1 MMKTKMNRM
10 TKNRIL
16 IRKIS
21 ALLLSASMILTPAI
35 TAFGADTT
43 EYEAVMPQ
51 YRYDPDAKTPAVDK
65 LTSASRFEK
74 GSDGI
79 YRNPDAKDT
88 GEATLMITGD
98 LMCQFRQQLAAFTSD
113 GTDYID
119 YDEFVA
125 IKEKAVEEQEN
136 AKKEIL
142 LGGSGAISGS
152 GSSGQ
157 GGSNGSSGGG
167 ASYGSAS
174 DDSDEMLNGD
184 EEDDEAEGEDNTAS
198 SSMSIPALDF
208 GVLSQPSGSWNFD
221 DSFDYVRDVL
231 KRGDLVIGN
240 LETMISQSSPLGMQC
255 RRLEGRP
262 YLNSPVEFLGALK
275 GAGYDLLTLANNH
288 DCDTGV
294 QGVFETLENVD
305 RYGFMRTGLF
315 ADEDEERYLIVEVNG
330 IKIGIVSYATYFNT
344 KDANFTA
351 LGQEI
356 LLNRFTTDKARE
368 DIRAARKAGAEFV
381 IAFMH
386 WGKENTNETTERQ
399 ERYARNVARAGADY
413 IVGSHPHALQRADM
427 IELSNGRQ
435 IPVIYSM
442 GNFLSCM
449 KLDVNNDALILK
461 LKLKRNSDGEVE
473 VASHRLYPC
482 TIMEDLEVTDED
494 NKASTLDY
502 VIVPHKK
509 DLMPILSG
517 KTLASREDLAYL
529 ASSLSRILPVYGG
542 RLLLALP
549 YDPYGFLDDDG
560 RFTMFYLK
568 NHIKWL
574 MENDL

>member
-1 MMKTKMNRM
+1 MMRKKI
-10 TKNRIL
+10 KSRIL
-16 IRKIS
+16 IRKAS
-21 ALLLSASMILTPAI
+21 ALLFSACMVLTPAI
-35 TAFGADTT
+35 TAFGAAVT
-43 EYEAVMPQ
+43 EYEAVPPQ
-51 YRYDPDAKTPAVDK
+51 YRYDPDAKMPVVDK
-65 LTSASRFEK
+65 FTSASRFEK
-74 GSDGI
+74 DSDGI

-125 IKEKAVEEQEN
+125 IKEKAVEKQEN
-136 AKKEIL
+136 VKEEIL
-142 LGGSGAISGS
+142 LGGGSGAVSES
-152 GSSGQ
+152 E
-157 GGSNGSSGGG
+157 
-167 ASYGSAS
+167 SAS
-174 DDSDEMLNGD
+174 QGSTSGADNDEMLNGD
-184 EEDDEAEGEDNTAS
+184 EEGDEAEDDGNTAS

-208 GVLSQPSGSWNFD
+208 GVLAQPSGSWNFD
-221 DSFDYVRDVL
+221 DSFDYVRDLL

-315 ADEDEERYLIVEVNG
+315 ADEDEKRYLIVEVNG

-351 LGQEI
+351 LGQEV
-356 LLNRFTTDKARE
+356 LLNRFTTDKARQ
-368 DIRAARKAGAEFV
+368 DIRAAKKAGAEFV

-386 WGKENTNETTERQ
+386 WGKENTNETTELQ

-461 LKLKRNSDGEVE
+461 LNLKRNSDGEVE

-482 TIMEDLEVTDED
+482 TIMEDLEVTDEE
-494 NKASTLDY
+494 NKTSTLDY

-509 DLMPILSG
+509 DLMPLLSG

-549 YDPYGFLDDDG
+549 YDPYGFLEDDS

-574 MENDL
+574 MENDF

>member
-1 MMKTKMNRM
+1 MMRKKI
-10 TKNRIL
+10 KSRIL
-16 IRKIS
+16 IRKAS
-21 ALLLSASMILTPAI
+21 ALLFSACMVLTPAI
-35 TAFGADTT
+35 TAFGAAVT
-43 EYEAVMPQ
+43 EYEAVPPQ
-51 YRYDPDAKTPAVDK
+51 YRYDPDAKTPVVDK
-65 LTSASRFEK
+65 FTSASRFEK
-74 GSDGI
+74 DSDGI

-125 IKEKAVEEQEN
+125 IKEKAVEKQEN
-136 AKKEIL
+136 VKEEIL
-142 LGGSGAISGS
+142 LGGGSGAISES
-152 GSSGQ
+152 E
-157 GGSNGSSGGG
+157 
-167 ASYGSAS
+167 SAS
-174 DDSDEMLNGD
+174 QGSTSGANNDEMLNGD
-184 EEDDEAEGEDNTAS
+184 EEGDEAEDEGNTAS

-208 GVLSQPSGSWNFD
+208 GVLAQPSGSWNFD
-221 DSFDYVRDVL
+221 DSFDYVRDLL

-315 ADEDEERYLIVEVNG
+315 ADEDEKRYLIVEVNG

-344 KDANFTA
+344 KDANFTT
-351 LGQEI
+351 LGQEV
-356 LLNRFTTDKARE
+356 LLNRFTTDKARQ
-368 DIRAARKAGAEFV
+368 DIRAAKKAGAEFV

-386 WGKENTNETTERQ
+386 WGKENTNETTELQ

-482 TIMEDLEVTDED
+482 TIMEDLEVTDEE

-509 DLMPILSG
+509 DLMPLLSG

-549 YDPYGFLDDDG
+549 YDPYGFLEDDS

-574 MENDL
+574 MENDF

>member
-1 MMKTKMNRM
+1 MMRKKI
-10 TKNRIL
+10 KSRIL
-16 IRKIS
+16 IRKAS
-21 ALLLSASMILTPAI
+21 ALLFSACMVLTPAI
-35 TAFGADTT
+35 TAFGAAVT
-43 EYEAVMPQ
+43 EYEAVPPQ
-51 YRYDPDAKTPAVDK
+51 YRYDPDAKMPVVDK
-65 LTSASRFEK
+65 FTSASRFEK
-74 GSDGI
+74 DSDGI

-98 LMCQFRQQLAAFTSD
+98 LMCQFRQQLAAFASD

-125 IKEKAVEEQEN
+125 IKEKAVEKQEN
-136 AKKEIL
+136 VKEEIL
-142 LGGSGAISGS
+142 LGGGSGAVSES
-152 GSSGQ
+152 E
-157 GGSNGSSGGG
+157 
-167 ASYGSAS
+167 SAS
-174 DDSDEMLNGD
+174 QGSTSGADNDEMLNGD
-184 EEDDEAEGEDNTAS
+184 EEGDEAEDDGNTAS

-208 GVLSQPSGSWNFD
+208 GVLAQPSGSWNFD
-221 DSFDYVRDVL
+221 DSFDYVRDLL

-315 ADEDEERYLIVEVNG
+315 ADEDEKRYLIVEVNG

-344 KDANFTA
+344 KDANFTT
-351 LGQEI
+351 LGQEV
-356 LLNRFTTDKARE
+356 LLNRFTTDKARQ
-368 DIRAARKAGAEFV
+368 DIRAAKKAGAEFV

-386 WGKENTNETTERQ
+386 WGKENTNETTELQ

-482 TIMEDLEVTDED
+482 TIMEDLEVTDEE
-494 NKASTLDY
+494 NKTSTLDY

-509 DLMPILSG
+509 DLMPLLSG

-549 YDPYGFLDDDG
+549 YDPYGFLEDDS

-574 MENDL
+574 MENDF

>member
-1 MMKTKMNRM
+1 MIKEK

-21 ALLLSASMILTPAI
+21 ALLISASMILTPAI
-35 TAFGADTT
+35 TAYGADTT
-43 EYEAVMPQ
+43 EYEAVTPQ
-51 YRYDPDAKTPAVDK
+51 YRYDPDAKTPVVDK
-65 LTSASRFEK
+65 FTSASRFEE

-125 IKEKAVEEQEN
+125 IKEKAVEEQED
-136 AKKEIL
+136 AKEEIL
-142 LGGSGAISGS
+142 LGGSSAGAAAGNAGQ
-152 GSSGQ
+152 GSSG
-157 GGSNGSSGGG
+157 
-167 ASYGSAS
+167 
-174 DDSDEMLNGD
+174 SDEMFNGD
-184 EEDDEAEGEDNTAS
+184 EEGDDEGEADKENKEAESEGDGNTAS
-198 SSMSIPALDF
+198 SSMTIPALDF
-208 GVLSQPSGSWNFD
+208 GVLAQPSGSWNFD

-231 KRGDLVIGN
+231 KKGDLVIGN

-255 RRLEGRP
+255 RRLDGRP

-305 RYGFMRTGLF
+305 RYSFMHTGLF
-315 ADEDEERYLIVEVNG
+315 SDEDEERYLIVEVNG

-351 LGQEI
+351 LGQEV

-368 DIRAARKAGAEFV
+368 DIRAAKKAGAEFV

-449 KLDVNNDALILK
+449 KLDVNNDTLILK

-473 VASHRLYPC
+473 IASHRLYPC

-494 NKASTLDY
+494 NNVSTLDY

-529 ASSLSRILPVYGG
+529 SNSLSRILPVYGG

-549 YDPYGFLDDDG
+549 YDPYGFLEDDG

-568 NHIKWL
+568 KYIKWL

>member
-1 MMKTKMNRM
+1 M
-10 TKNRIL
+10 I
-16 IRKIS
+16 
-21 ALLLSASMILTPAI
+21 SASMILTPAI
-35 TAFGADTT
+35 TAYGADTT
-43 EYEAVMPQ
+43 EYEAVTPQ
-51 YRYDPDAKTPAVDK
+51 YRYDPDAKTPVVDK
-65 LTSASRFEK
+65 FTSASRFEK

-125 IKEKAVEEQEN
+125 IKEKAVEEQED
-136 AKKEIL
+136 AKEEIL
-142 LGGSGAISGS
+142 LGGSGANDG
-152 GSSGQ
+152 
-157 GGSNGSSGGG
+157 
-167 ASYGSAS
+167 
-174 DDSDEMLNGD
+174 SDEMLNGN
-184 EEDDEAEGEDNTAS
+184 EEGDGNTAS

-208 GVLSQPSGSWNFD
+208 GVLAQPSGSWNFD
-221 DSFDYVRDVL
+221 DSFDYVRNVL
-231 KRGDLVIGN
+231 KKGDLVIGN

-305 RYGFMRTGLF
+305 RYGFMHTGLF
-315 ADEDEERYLIVEVNG
+315 SDEDEERYLIVEVNG

-351 LGQEI
+351 LGQEV

-368 DIRAARKAGAEFV
+368 DIRAAKKAGAEFV

-399 ERYARNVARAGADY
+399 ERYARNVALAGADY

-449 KLDVNNDALILK
+449 KLDVNNDTLILK

-473 VASHRLYPC
+473 IASHRLYPC

-494 NKASTLDY
+494 NNVSTLDY

-529 ASSLSRILPVYGG
+529 SNSLSRILPVYGG

-549 YDPYGFLDDDG
+549 YDPYGFLEDDG
-560 RFTMFYLK
+560 RFTMLYLK